1 MCSFLNGIFRKYFP
15 SQIFGWKYFLNL
27 LCVSLFYSFIILVCY
42 MLRWQLFMNME
53 HWYITCTSKKV
64 KEYHFIFLPPMSCHL
79 QPTAASGHYMLLSSH
94 ANTSNLF
101 FKISINYKNSYGYRN
116 SHYKY
121 ETVWRPSQIYNCNPY
136 TNKTVSSGWI
146 GVRSFTCL
154 KDLRQIMSSNG
165 VFLRFK
171 IKE

>member
-1 MCSFLNGIFRKYFP
+1 MRTYLSICLCSFLNVIFRKYFP
-15 SQIFGWKYFLNL
+15 SQIFGWKYLLNQ

-42 MLRWQLFMNME
+42 MLRWQLFINME

-101 FKISINYKNSYGYRN
+101 FRISINYKNSYGYRN
-116 SHYKY
+116 SHY
-121 ETVWRPSQIYNCNPY
+121 NGNPY

-154 KDLRQIMSSNG
+154 KDLWQVMSSNG
-165 VFLRFK
+165 VFLKFK